1 MKIGK
6 LRKVGISL
14 LTIFMLGTL
23 LTANLTTTEAADNSV
38 ETQNNIKINLFDYNT
53 GDSEKVWG
61 SYQNDQGSWVN
72 PSSTYNQGIN
82 SNHQFKFLSNDAG
95 EDSRLWNKWTGN
107 NGKPRYNI
115 VAKTLNNYG
124 YPQFIMGNNESL
136 EYLFSTSSG
145 TGKQVYTNVTGLLT
159 KNDDGSFT
167 FDSDQQYAEFNNRS
181 KAFTVSDAIQ
191 GFYYVNGNSK
201 VWSNQNLGVFYPFN
215 SKDEIS
221 YNAKNNQHSQV
232 NKYSY
237 GYGYNADATTQNG
250 YKDSDYET
258 INHYFGMTMEAD
270 FLQPKDGRIN
280 NDDMIFEFSGD
291 DDVWVFI
298 DGKLVLD
305 LGGIH
310 DKVTGTINF
319 ARGYVTIKNAQN
331 ETVKEY
337 NMYEGYGKLFDK
349 STDFANYT
357 SHNIKFYYLER
368 GNNASNCKLDFNLA
382 TIPQGSVSVTKEVI
396 DDNNQSVN
404 YSDVDFEFQIEK
416 YNSGTRKW
424 NKVVNQEFDIYK
436 NAQATGK
443 TGTTDGNGKF
453 YLKHEQTAV
462 FKDIF
467 MATDQY
473 RVTETGA
480 YLDGYEISSSVGTTH
495 EVKEDEEIVGK
506 QTDPLTVD
514 KNPAVTFRN
523 KITKTSQ
530 LKINKVIATGSENL
544 LDNETF
550 ELTLKIN
557 DQVYNGTYSKNGKIY
572 ETSNGVMT
580 IDKDDTIS
588 ISGLPYG
595 TSFEINET
603 ENEAYTPTYTI
614 EGSVYEA
621 NTKGRAYAKVNG
633 KDANVTIK
641 NAVDMDR
648 KTSVSVNKVWKDNDY
663 RDRPEN
669 IQVQLYNNDV
679 VVNNQTIVLNADN
692 NWQGTFTDLPYYG
705 KAANGQYF
713 VNEYAVKEIN
723 KLNDYI
729 SSVTDNGNKSFTIT
743 NTLKTSLTIT
753 KTVDKVYDVDGD
765 AIFTFKITNVNTD
778 EFFYKTLRLN
788 SGNKEDSVTISD
800 LKYDDEYT
808 IEELD
813 TLRYTPSNSKF
824 NDTGKEV
831 YVKKTIKLSDQVN
844 NVHFYNTLT
853 YDHNFS
859 HTDVVTNEFNYN
871 SETGEITI
879 TPNYQKTTIE
889 EAE

>member
-1 MKIGK
+1 MKMGK

-23 LTANLTTTEAADNSV
+23 LTANITTTEAADQSV
-38 ETQNNIKINLFDYNT
+38 ETQNNIKINLFDYST
-53 GDSEKVWG
+53 GDSEEVWG
-61 SYQNDQGSWVN
+61 SYQNDQGRWVN

-82 SNHQFKFLSNDAG
+82 KDHQFKFLSNDAG
-95 EDSRLWNKWTGN
+95 ESNSLWNKWTGQHE
-107 NGKPRYNI
+107 GPRYNI
-115 VAKTLNNYG
+115 VAETLNDDG
-124 YPQFIMGNNESL
+124 YPQFIMGDNGESL
-136 EYLFSTSSG
+136 EYLFSTSPFD
-145 TGKQVYTNVTGLLT
+145 GKKAYTNVTGLLT

-167 FDSDQQYAEFNNRS
+167 FDSDQQYAEFNKDSN
-181 KAFTVSDAIQ
+181 KFKVSDAIQ
-191 GFYYVNGNSK
+191 GFYYVNGNDK
-201 VWSNQNLGVFYPFN
+201 VWSHQNLGVFYPFN
-215 SKDEIS
+215 SKDEIRN
-221 YNAKNNQHSQV
+221 NAQNDKYSQV

-237 GYGYNADATTQNG
+237 GYGYNADAKTQNG
-250 YKDSDYET
+250 DKDSNYET

-270 FLQPKDGRIN
+270 FLQPKEGRIN
-280 NDDMIFEFSGD
+280 NKDMIFEFSGD

-319 ARGYVTIKNAQN
+319 ATGYVTIKNAQN
-331 ETVKEY
+331 ETEKRY
-337 NMYEGYGKLFDK
+337 NMYEGDDQLFDK
-349 STDFANYT
+349 SIDFANYT

-396 DDNNQSVN
+396 DDKNQSVN

-416 YNSGTRKW
+416 YNSETEGWDKVA
-424 NKVVNQEFDIYK
+424 NKQFDIYK

-443 TGTTDGNGKF
+443 TGITDGNGKF

-462 FKDIF
+462 FKDVF

-480 YLDGYEISSSVGTTH
+480 YLDGYEISSNVGTIY
-495 EVKEDEEIVGK
+495 EVEEDEEIVGK
-506 QTDPLTVD
+506 QTDKLTVD
-514 KNPAVTFRN
+514 ENHAVTFKN

-530 LKINKVIATGSENL
+530 LKINKVIATGSEKL
-544 LDNETF
+544 LNNETF

-557 DQVYNGTYSKNGKIY
+557 DQVYNGTYSKNGTAY
-572 ETSNGVMT
+572 EASNGVMK
-580 IDKDDTIS
+580 IKKDDTIS

-595 TSFEINET
+595 TSFEIIET

-614 EGSVYEA
+614 AGSVYEA
-621 NTKGRAYAKVNG
+621 NTEGIAYAKVNG
-633 KDANVTIK
+633 KDANVTIE
-641 NAVDMDR
+641 NAVDTNR
-648 KTSVSVNKVWKDNDY
+648 KTNVSVNKVWKDNDY
-663 RDRPEN
+663 GGRPEN
-669 IQVQLYNNDV
+669 IQVQLYNNDAV
-679 VVNNQTIVLNADN
+679 VKNQTIELNVAN

-705 KAANGQYF
+705 QAANGQYF
-713 VNEYAVKEIN
+713 VNEYDVKEIN

-729 SSVTDNGNKSFTIT
+729 SSVTDNGNNSFTIT

-753 KTVDKVYDVDGD
+753 KTVDKVNDEDGD

-778 EFFYKTLRLN
+778 EYFYKTLRLN
-788 SGNKEDSVTISD
+788 SGNLEDSVTIPN
-800 LKYDDEYT
+800 LKYGDEYI

-813 TLRYTPSNSKF
+813 TLRYTPSNSDF
-824 NDTGKEV
+824 TETGNNEFINKEV
-831 YVKKTIKLSDQVN
+831 ELLGKN
-844 NVHFYNTLT
+844 NSVEFYNKLT
-853 YDHNFS
+853 YDKNFS
-859 HTDVVTNEFNYN
+859 HTDVVTNEFSVDSN
-871 SETGEITI
+871 GVITI
-879 TPNYQKTTIE
+879 NPNDQRTVIE